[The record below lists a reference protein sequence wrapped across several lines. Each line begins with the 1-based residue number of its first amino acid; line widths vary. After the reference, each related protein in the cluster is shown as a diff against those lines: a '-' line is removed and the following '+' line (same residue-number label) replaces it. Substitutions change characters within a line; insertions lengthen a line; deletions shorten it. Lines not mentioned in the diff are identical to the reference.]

1 MATRTNKKKPSGWI
15 QREGKLGGPGYTR
28 KSVAARRKIL
38 RAVVKKYGYRSALG
52 SIMALERSTHI
63 SATTRKVLESD
74 RVFLRETFG
83 AGAKK
88 KYETA
93 LTHARTAQRSGK
105 TGAQQNI
112 IVLLLHAGFKVRG
125 DVASYKIAGG
135 REGVAKLPKTLAEA
149 KALVARKKRRESDV
163 RRARRSVALP
173 QRKLASRG
181 PLTQAERAAFER
193 VADAKKREFGILR
206 APRGTSARRNPFG
219 VDDYVI
225 AQVVAAVVGY
235 LGKRG
240 VRQLGEFNALPRDER
255 RPKLIAALKSK
266 KLFLV
271 GGPVVGT
278 GVYAAAAKVAESPRL
293 VEHLLDLIEEY
304 GPAAAEHASDFA
316 TTKLIRKNSLRIR
329 TGRTATVTT
338 YLNPARE
345 ECSTHGVPLLN
356 GRCIPCEYEDDVG
369 MKTNRK
375 RK

>member
-1 MATRTNKKKPSGWI
+1 MATRTTKKKSPSVA

-38 RAVVKKYGYRSALG
+38 RAVVVKYGYRSALG
-52 SIMALERSTHI
+52 SIMGMERSATI
-63 SATTRKVLESD
+63 SDTARRALASD

-83 AGAKK
+83 AAAMEKHKGMLARS
-88 KYETA
+88 
-93 LTHARTAQRSGK
+93 RTARRIGK

-112 IVLLLHAGFKVRG
+112 IVLLLGAGFKVRG
-125 DVASYKIAGG
+125 DVASYKLAGG
-135 REGVAKLPKTLAEA
+135 MEGVAKLPKTLTEV
-149 KALVARKKRRESDV
+149 KALIARKKRRESDV

-181 PLTQAERAAFER
+181 PLTQAERAAFQR

-206 APRGTSARRNPFG
+206 APRGTSARRNPF
-219 VDDYVI
+219 VIDDYLI
-225 AQVVAAVVGY
+225 AQVVAAIVAY
-235 LGKRG
+235 LGKRSI
-240 VRQLGEFNALPRDER
+240 RDLAIFNALPRDER

-266 KLFLV
+266 KVLLGGPLV
-271 GGPVVGT
+271 GPSVFL
-278 GVYAAAAKVAESPRL
+278 AAKQIAERPRL

-316 TTKLIRKNSLRIR
+316 TAKLIRKNSLRIR

-338 YLNPARE
+338 YLNPERE
-345 ECSTHGVPLLN
+345 ECPTHSVPLLN

-369 MKTNRK
+369 MKTNRR